1 MYVYVPICVYI
12 LDILYS
18 VCNTMYI
25 VYVYFLLHILILL
38 FAVWVCLIICQFVT
52 HIC

>member
-1 MYVYVPICVYI
+1 MCVVHLSSMYVHI

-38 FAVWVCLIICQFVT
+38 FAVCVE
-52 HIC
+52 